1 MSGPCRALRAVP
13 AIRHS
18 RSPMPPPGPP
28 PPPLDASQQ
37 PLDILWR
44 GPALLWIL
52 LAGEGLAAI
61 LALGPGIDQDR
72 WIYFGLTSL
81 VVQWVALLALAGL
94 YLCRRPLRRLKP
106 LTIAYVALA
115 ALLLSAWLTG
125 GMMWWLL
132 GRRFWS
138 PDGETAALFL
148 ARLSGVAVIVGLLGV
163 AAFQN
168 HWRTRLMAVR
178 AKQSE
183 LEALRARIRPH
194 FLFNTL
200 NSAIALV
207 RQQPARAEHLLLDL
221 SDLFRAALARPHD
234 VDLAEE
240 LDMARRYLE
249 IEAIRFGARLQA
261 TWDLPDPLPRVRL
274 PSLSLQ
280 PIVENAVR
288 HGIEHLPDGGTIAIR
303 VEAGRDTA
311 TVRISN
317 PIPVERVDSGGHSIG
332 LNATQARV
340 QSMTGGLGTLTSSRR
355 GDAFVVELTL
365 PLDRDAAA

>member
-1 MSGPCRALRAVP
+1 
-13 AIRHS
+13 
-18 RSPMPPPGPP
+18 MPPPASPP
-28 PPPLDASQQ
+28 PPQDAPQR

-52 LAGEGLAAI
+52 LTGEGLAAI

-72 WIYFGLTSL
+72 WVYFGLTSL
-81 VVQWVALLALAGL
+81 VVQWVALLALGGL
-94 YLCRRPLRRLKP
+94 YACRRPLRRLKP

-125 GMMWWLL
+125 GVMWWLL
-132 GRRFWS
+132 GRGFWS
-138 PDGETAALFL
+138 PDGETVALFL
-148 ARLSGVAVIVGLLGV
+148 ARLTGVAVIVGLLGV

-168 HWRTRLMAVR
+168 HWRTRQMAVK

-207 RQQPARAEHLLLDL
+207 RQRPAQAEHLLLDM

-240 LDMARRYLE
+240 LEMARRYLE
-249 IEAIRFGARLQA
+249 IEAIRFGPRLR
-261 TWDLPDPLPRVRL
+261 TSWDLPDPLPRVRL

-288 HGIEHLPDGGTIAIR
+288 HGIEHLPDGGTISVR
-303 VEAGRDTA
+303 VQTDRDTA
-311 TVRISN
+311 TVRVSN
-317 PIPVERVDSGGHSIG
+317 PVPAQRSADSSGYSIG

-340 QSMTGGLGTLTSSRR
+340 QSMTGGLGTLTSARS
-355 GDAFVVELTL
+355 GDEFVVELKL
-365 PLDRDAAA
+365 PLDRDAASL